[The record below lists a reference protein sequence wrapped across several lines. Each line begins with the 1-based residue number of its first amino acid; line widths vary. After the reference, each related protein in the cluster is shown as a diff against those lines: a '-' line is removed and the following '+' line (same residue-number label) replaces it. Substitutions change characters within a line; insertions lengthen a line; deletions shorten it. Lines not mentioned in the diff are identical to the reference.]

1 MVKQEITIK
10 LFCIFLKYSKYLQKF
25 TQTIKFSIFT
35 LYMFVE
41 FKKLSFCNIMSYG
54 ASGAEID
61 FQTGLNTIKAV
72 NGSGKSSILDAL
84 TFVLFGKP
92 YRDIRLSELVNTT
105 NGKGLE
111 VTCEFKIGTDLY
123 MIRRGLKP
131 AIFEIYKNGKEM
143 DMLSTKKLNQ
153 DEIDKLLGINL
164 RLFKNIVAVAVTN
177 NKPFL
182 SLSIGDKRA
191 LIENIFNI
199 DVLGLMCKDVKKRKT
214 ISNTELD
221 LKTTELR
228 GVTNSIEDNESYIEN
243 MKKYIASFNEVKD
256 TNIKTIQENID
267 KYQKEIDKRTS
278 NVLLAESKIKELT
291 EEIGSIPDRTIGES
305 LNMEIGKVQSIIDT
319 INNTLSKLKK
329 SRLCPVCNS
338 PLDEGHARKHIEEMI
353 AEKKDMEKVQLPS
366 LMEKYNAY
374 NSEVKAYQ
382 DKQSFIQTIRDKA
395 RTEEITRSTLET
407 ELNRAKQNLEKESTK
422 VCPASVDVYVD
433 KLNKLRSQ
441 CEVLNKDIEFLTEK
455 ILIDTQLIKLLGDD
469 GIKTYF
475 FKKLV
480 KVLNK
485 SVNEY
490 LKKFELKNTII
501 EFDETMTETMT
512 TNMVPRTYSSYSS
525 GERTRID
532 MSILLA
538 FFDISRQISNWS
550 CNILFIDE
558 LLDQNIDQSGI
569 EQFVATLHNLIQL
582 NKKKLGIY
590 IISHKLNELKI
601 QMTSTIEIKKVH
613 DYSILEVK
621 YG

>member
-1 MVKQEITIK
+1 
-10 LFCIFLKYSKYLQKF
+10 
-25 TQTIKFSIFT
+25 
-35 LYMFVE
+35 MFVE

-61 FQTGLNTIKAV
+61 FQAGLNTIKAA

-92 YRDIRLSELVNTT
+92 YRDIKLSELVNTS

-111 VTCEFKIGTDLY
+111 VTCEFKIGMDTY

-131 AIFEIYKNGKEM
+131 AVFEIYKNGKEM

-182 SLSIGDKRA
+182 SLPIGDKRA

-199 DVLGLMCKDVKKRKT
+199 DVLGSMCKDVKKRKT
-214 ISNTELD
+214 VNNTELD
-221 LKTTELR
+221 LKTTERR
-228 GVTNSIEDNESYIEN
+228 GVVNSIEDNESYIEN
-243 MKKYIASFNEVKD
+243 MRRYIASFNEVKD
-256 TNIKTIQENID
+256 ANLKTIRENID
-267 KYQKEIDKRTS
+267 KYRKEIDRRAK
-278 NVLLAESKIKELT
+278 NLAIAESKIKELT
-291 EEIGSIPDRTIGES
+291 EEMGAVPDRSVGES
-305 LNMEIGKVQSIIDT
+305 LNLEIGKAQSVIDN
-319 INNTLSKLKK
+319 INNTLSRLKK

-338 PLDEGHARKHIEEMI
+338 PLDEGHARKHIEGML
-353 AEKKDMEKVQLPS
+353 AEKKAMEKETLPG
-366 LMEKYNAY
+366 LMERYRAY
-374 NSEVKAYQ
+374 SDTVKTYQ
-382 DKQSFIQTIRDKA
+382 EKQSFIQTIRDKA
-395 RTEEITRSTLET
+395 RTEEITKATLET
-407 ELNRAKQNLEKESTK
+407 ELDKARRNLEKESGK
-422 VCPASVDVYVD
+422 ACPASVDSYVE
-433 KLNKLRSQ
+433 KLNALRAQS
-441 CEVLNKDIEFLTEK
+441 EELSKDIDALMEK
-455 ILIDTQLIKLLGDD
+455 ILIDTQLIKILGDD
-469 GIKTYF
+469 GIKSYF
-475 FKKLV
+475 FKKLI

-490 LKKFELKNTII
+490 LSKFELKNTTI
-501 EFDETMTETMT
+501 EFDETMAETMT
-512 TNMVPRTYSSYSS
+512 TNLVPRTYSSYSS

-550 CNILFIDE
+550 CNLLFIDE

-569 EQFVATLHNLIQL
+569 EQFVSTLYNLIQL

-601 QMTSTIEIKKVH
+601 QISSTIEIKKVH

>member
-1 MVKQEITIK
+1 
-10 LFCIFLKYSKYLQKF
+10 
-25 TQTIKFSIFT
+25 
-35 LYMFVE
+35 MFVE

-61 FQTGLNTIKAV
+61 FQAGLNTIKAA

-92 YRDIRLSELVNTT
+92 YRDIKLSELVNTA

-111 VTCEFKIGTDLY
+111 VTCEFKIGTDTY
-123 MIRRGLKP
+123 VIRRGLKP
-131 AIFEIYKNGKEM
+131 AVFEIYKNGKEM

-177 NKPFL
+177 NRPFL
-182 SLSIGDKRA
+182 SLPIGDKRA

-199 DVLGLMCKDVKKRKT
+199 DVLGSMCKDVKKRKT
-214 ISNTELD
+214 VNNTELD
-221 LKTTELR
+221 LKTTERR
-228 GVTNSIEDNESYIEN
+228 GVVNSIEDNESYIEN
-243 MKKYIASFNEVKD
+243 MRRYIASFNEVKD
-256 TNIKTIQENID
+256 ANLKTIRENID
-267 KYQKEIDKRTS
+267 KYRKEIDRRTK
-278 NVLLAESKIKELT
+278 NLAIAESKIKELT
-291 EEIGSIPDRTIGES
+291 EEMGAVPDRSVGES
-305 LNMEIGKVQSIIDT
+305 LNLEIGKAQSVIDN
-319 INNTLSKLKK
+319 INNTLSRLKK

-338 PLDEGHARKHIEEMI
+338 PLDEGHARKHIEGML
-353 AEKKDMEKVQLPS
+353 AEKKAMEKETLPG
-366 LMEKYNAY
+366 LMERYRAY
-374 NSEVKAYQ
+374 SDTVKTYQ
-382 DKQSFIQTIRDKA
+382 EKQSFIQTIRDKA

-407 ELNRAKQNLEKESTK
+407 ELNKAKQNLEKESGKT
-422 VCPASVDVYVD
+422 CPASVDSYVE
-433 KLNKLRSQ
+433 KLNALRAQS
-441 CEVLNKDIEFLTEK
+441 EELNKDIDVLTEK
-455 ILIDTQLIKLLGDD
+455 ILIDTQLIKILGDD
-469 GIKTYF
+469 GIKSYF
-475 FKKLV
+475 FKKLI

-490 LKKFELKNTII
+490 LNKFELKNTTI
-501 EFDETMTETMT
+501 EFDETMAETMT
-512 TNMVPRTYSSYSS
+512 TNLVPRTYSSYSS

-550 CNILFIDE
+550 CNLLFIDE

-569 EQFVATLHNLIQL
+569 EQFVSTLYNLIQL

-601 QMTSTIEIKKVH
+601 QISSTIEIKKVH

>member
-1 MVKQEITIK
+1 
-10 LFCIFLKYSKYLQKF
+10 
-25 TQTIKFSIFT
+25 
-35 LYMFVE
+35 MFVE

-92 YRDIRLSELVNTT
+92 YRDIKLSELVNTT

-111 VTCEFKIGTDLY
+111 VTVEFKIGTDMY

-182 SLSIGDKRA
+182 SMSIGDKRS

-199 DVLGLMCKDVKKRKT
+199 DVLGMMCKDVKKRKT
-214 ISNTELD
+214 VNSTEMD
-221 LKTTELR
+221 LKTTERR

-243 MKKYIASFNEVKD
+243 MRQYIASFNQVKD
-256 TNIKTIQENID
+256 TNIKTIQENIQ
-267 KYQKEIDKRTS
+267 KYQKEIDKHTKNLS
-278 NVLLAESKIKELT
+278 IAEAKIQELT
-291 EEIGSIPDRTIGES
+291 AEIGDIPDRKVGETLTLEMGKIRSTID
-305 LNMEIGKVQSIIDT
+305 SIDK
-319 INNTLSKLKK
+319 TLSKLKQSK
-329 SRLCPVCNS
+329 ICPVCS
-338 PLDEGHARKHIEEMI
+338 FPLDEGHARKHILGMLD
-353 AEKKDMEKVQLPS
+353 EKKELERDKLPQLQEEYKVFNNSFMEYQ
-366 LMEKYNAY
+366 EKRT
-374 NSEVKAYQ
+374 
-382 DKQSFIQTIRDKA
+382 FIQTIRDMA
-395 RTEEITRSTLET
+395 RTEEATRSTLET
-407 ELNRAKQNLEKESTK
+407 ELKRAQTNLEKEEAKT
-422 VCPASVDVYVD
+422 CPASLDTYIEKVNTL
-433 KLNKLRSQ
+433 KEQ
-441 CEVLNKDIEFLTEK
+441 CEMLDKEIDVLTEK
-455 ILIDTQLIKLLGDD
+455 IMLDNHLIKILGDD

-490 LKKFELKNTII
+490 LMKFELKNTTI
-501 EFDETMTETMT
+501 EFDETMTETMV

-569 EQFVATLHNLIQL
+569 EQFVSTLYNLIQV

-601 QMTSTIEIKKVH
+601 QISSTIEIRKVH

>member
-1 MVKQEITIK
+1 
-10 LFCIFLKYSKYLQKF
+10 
-25 TQTIKFSIFT
+25 
-35 LYMFVE
+35 MFVE

-61 FQTGLNTIKAV
+61 FQAGLNTIKAA

-92 YRDIRLSELVNTT
+92 YRDIKLSELVNTS

-111 VTCEFKIGTDLY
+111 VTCEFKIGTDTY

-131 AIFEIYKNGKEM
+131 AVFEIYKNGKEM

-182 SLSIGDKRA
+182 SLPIGDKRA

-199 DVLGLMCKDVKKRKT
+199 DVLGSMCKDVKKRKT
-214 ISNTELD
+214 VNNTELD
-221 LKTTELR
+221 LKTTERR
-228 GVTNSIEDNESYIEN
+228 GVVNSIEDNESYIEN
-243 MKKYIASFNEVKD
+243 MRRYIASFNEVKD
-256 TNIKTIQENID
+256 ANLKTIRENID
-267 KYQKEIDKRTS
+267 KYQKEIDKRTK
-278 NVLLAESKIKELT
+278 NLVIAESKIKELT
-291 EEIGSIPDRTIGES
+291 EEIGTVPDRSVGES
-305 LNMEIGKVQSIIDT
+305 LNLEIGKAQSVIDN

-338 PLDEGHARKHIEEMI
+338 PLDEGHARKHIEGML
-353 AEKKDMEKVQLPS
+353 AEKKAMEKETLPG
-366 LMEKYNAY
+366 LMERYRAY
-374 NSEVKAYQ
+374 SDTVKTYQ
-382 DKQSFIQTIRDKA
+382 EKQSFIQTIRDKA

-407 ELNRAKQNLEKESTK
+407 ELNKAKQNLEKESGKT
-422 VCPASVDVYVD
+422 CPASVDSYVE
-433 KLNKLRSQ
+433 KLNALRTQS
-441 CEVLNKDIEFLTEK
+441 EELNKDIDVLTEK
-455 ILIDTQLIKLLGDD
+455 ILIDTQLIKILGDD
-469 GIKTYF
+469 GIKSYF
-475 FKKLV
+475 FKKLI

-490 LKKFELKNTII
+490 LNKFELKNTTI
-501 EFDETMTETMT
+501 EFDETMAETMT
-512 TNMVPRTYSSYSS
+512 TNLVPRTYSSYSS

-550 CNILFIDE
+550 CNLLFIDE
-558 LLDQNIDQSGI
+558 LFDSGVDATGI
-569 EQFVATLHNLIQL
+569 ACFVNTLKEMAKDKGH
-582 NKKKLGIY
+582 KLCIY
-590 IISHKLNELKI
+590 IISHKIGDLYIELSSSI
-601 QMTSTIEIKKVH
+601 NIKKEH
-613 DYSILEVK
+613 DYSILTVTEYK
-621 YG
+621 

>member
-1 MVKQEITIK
+1 
-10 LFCIFLKYSKYLQKF
+10 
-25 TQTIKFSIFT
+25 
-35 LYMFVE
+35 
-41 FKKLSFCNIMSYG
+41 MSYG

-61 FQTGLNTIKAV
+61 FQAGLNTIKAA

-92 YRDIRLSELVNTT
+92 YRDIKLSELVNTS

-111 VTCEFKIGTDLY
+111 VTCEFKIGTDTY

-131 AIFEIYKNGKEM
+131 AVFEIYKNGKEM

-177 NKPFL
+177 NRPFL
-182 SLSIGDKRA
+182 SLPIGDKRA

-199 DVLGLMCKDVKKRKT
+199 DVLGSMCKDVKKRKT
-214 ISNTELD
+214 VNNTELD
-221 LKTTELR
+221 LKTTERR
-228 GVTNSIEDNESYIEN
+228 GVVNSIEDNESYIEN
-243 MKKYIASFNEVKD
+243 MRRYIASFNEVKD
-256 TNIKTIQENID
+256 ANLKTIRENID
-267 KYQKEIDKRTS
+267 KYQKEIDRRTK
-278 NVLLAESKIKELT
+278 NLAIAESKIKELT
-291 EEIGSIPDRTIGES
+291 EEIGAVPDRSVGES
-305 LNMEIGKVQSIIDT
+305 LNMEIGKVQSIIDN
-319 INNTLSKLKK
+319 INSTLSKLKK

-338 PLDEGHARKHIEEMI
+338 PLDEGHARKHIEGML
-353 AEKKDMEKVQLPS
+353 AEKKAMEKETLPG
-366 LMEKYNAY
+366 LMERYRAY
-374 NSEVKAYQ
+374 SDTVKTYQ
-382 DKQSFIQTIRDKA
+382 EKQSFIQTIRDKA

-407 ELNRAKQNLEKESTK
+407 ELNKAKQNLEKESGK
-422 VCPASVDVYVD
+422 ACPASVDSYVE
-433 KLNKLRSQ
+433 KLNALRAQS
-441 CEVLNKDIEFLTEK
+441 EELNKDIGVLTEK
-455 ILIDTQLIKLLGDD
+455 ILIDTQLIKILGDD
-469 GIKTYF
+469 GIKSYF
-475 FKKLV
+475 FKKLI

-490 LKKFELKNTII
+490 LVKFELKNTTI
-501 EFDETMTETMT
+501 EFDETMAETMT
-512 TNMVPRTYSSYSS
+512 TNLVPRTYSSYSS

-550 CNILFIDE
+550 CNLLFIDE

-569 EQFVATLHNLIQL
+569 EQFVSTLYNLIQL

-590 IISHKLNELKI
+590 IISHKLSELKI
-601 QMTSTIEIKKVH
+601 QITSTIDIKKVH

>member
-1 MVKQEITIK
+1 
-10 LFCIFLKYSKYLQKF
+10 
-25 TQTIKFSIFT
+25 
-35 LYMFVE
+35 MFVE

-61 FQTGLNTIKAV
+61 FQAGLNTIKAA

-92 YRDIRLSELVNTT
+92 YRDIKLSELVNTS

-111 VTCEFKIGTDLY
+111 VTCEFKIGTDTY

-131 AIFEIYKNGKEM
+131 AVFEIYKNGKEM

-182 SLSIGDKRA
+182 SLPIGDKRA

-199 DVLGLMCKDVKKRKT
+199 DVLGSMCKDVKKRKT
-214 ISNTELD
+214 VNNTELD
-221 LKTTELR
+221 LKTTERR
-228 GVTNSIEDNESYIEN
+228 GVVNSIEDNESYIEN
-243 MKKYIASFNEVKD
+243 MRRYIASFNEVKD
-256 TNIKTIQENID
+256 ANLKTIRENID
-267 KYQKEIDKRTS
+267 KYRKEIDRRTK
-278 NVLLAESKIKELT
+278 NLAIAESKIKELT
-291 EEIGSIPDRTIGES
+291 EEMGAVPDRSVGES
-305 LNMEIGKVQSIIDT
+305 LNLEIGKAQSVIDN
-319 INNTLSKLKK
+319 INNTLSRLKK

-338 PLDEGHARKHIEEMI
+338 PLDEGHARKHIEGML
-353 AEKKDMEKVQLPS
+353 AEKKAMEKETLPG
-366 LMEKYNAY
+366 LMERYRAY
-374 NSEVKAYQ
+374 SDTVKTYQ
-382 DKQSFIQTIRDKA
+382 EKQSFIQTIRDKA
-395 RTEEITRSTLET
+395 RTEEITRATLET
-407 ELNRAKQNLEKESTK
+407 ELDKARRNLEKESGK
-422 VCPASVDVYVD
+422 ACPASVDSYVE
-433 KLNKLRSQ
+433 KLNALRAQS
-441 CEVLNKDIEFLTEK
+441 EELSKDIDALTEK
-455 ILIDTQLIKLLGDD
+455 ILIDTQLIKILGDD
-469 GIKTYF
+469 GIKSYF
-475 FKKLV
+475 FKKLI

-490 LKKFELKNTII
+490 LAKFELKNTTI
-501 EFDETMTETMT
+501 EFDETMAETMT
-512 TNMVPRTYSSYSS
+512 TNLVPRTYSSYSS

-550 CNILFIDE
+550 CNLLFIDE

-569 EQFVATLHNLIQL
+569 EQFVSTLYNLIQL

-601 QMTSTIEIKKVH
+601 QISSTIEIKKVH

>member
-1 MVKQEITIK
+1 
-10 LFCIFLKYSKYLQKF
+10 
-25 TQTIKFSIFT
+25 
-35 LYMFVE
+35 MFVE

-92 YRDIRLSELVNTT
+92 YRDIKLSELVNTT

-111 VTCEFKIGTDLY
+111 VTVEFKIGTDMY

-131 AIFEIYKNGKEM
+131 AIFEIYKNGQEM

-182 SLSIGDKRA
+182 SLPIGDKRA

-214 ISNTELD
+214 VNSTEMDLKMTELH
-221 LKTTELR
+221 
-228 GVTNSIEDNESYIEN
+228 GINNSIEDNESYIEN

-256 TNIKTIQENID
+256 SNVKGIQENIE
-267 KYQKEIDKRTS
+267 KYSREIEKREKNLEIART
-278 NVLLAESKIKELT
+278 KIAELT
-291 EEIGSIPDRTIGES
+291 EELGDMPDRSVGDS
-305 LNMEIGKVQSIIDT
+305 LNQEIGKVRSVIDSISS
-319 INNTLSKLKK
+319 TLSKLKQ

-353 AEKKDMEKVQLPS
+353 AQKKEMEKEKLPS
-366 LMEKYNAY
+366 LMDQYKEYGEKLKTFQ
-374 NSEVKAYQ
+374 E
-382 DKQSFIQTIRDKA
+382 KQSFIQTIRDKA
-395 RTEEITRSTLET
+395 RTEEITKGTLET
-407 ELNRAKQNLEKESTK
+407 ERTKAEQLLEKETLK
-422 VCPASVDVYVD
+422 TCPASVDAYVE
-433 KLNKLRSQ
+433 KLNALREQ
-441 CEVLNKDIEFLTEK
+441 CTELNKDVEVLSEK
-455 ILIDTQLIKLLGDD
+455 ILIDTQLVKILGDD
-469 GIKTYF
+469 GIKSYF

-490 LKKFELKNTII
+490 LTKFELKNTTI
-501 EFDETMTETMT
+501 EFDETMTESMM
-512 TNMVPRTYSSYSS
+512 TNMVSRTYSSYSS

-550 CNILFIDE
+550 CNLLFIDE
-558 LLDQNIDQSGI
+558 LLDQNIDVSGI
-569 EQFVATLHNLIQL
+569 EQFVSTLYNLIQV

-601 QMTSTIEIKKVH
+601 QISSTIEIKKVH

>member
-1 MVKQEITIK
+1 
-10 LFCIFLKYSKYLQKF
+10 
-25 TQTIKFSIFT
+25 
-35 LYMFVE
+35 MFVE

-92 YRDIRLSELVNTT
+92 YRDIKLSELVNTT

-182 SLSIGDKRA
+182 SLPIGDKRA

-214 ISNTELD
+214 VNNTELD
-221 LKTTELR
+221 LKTTERR
-228 GVTNSIEDNESYIEN
+228 GIINSIEDNESYIEN
-243 MKKYIASFNEVKD
+243 MRQYIASFNEVKD
-256 TNIKTIQENID
+256 TNLKTIQDNID
-267 KYQKEIDKRTS
+267 KYQKEIDKRS
-278 NVLLAESKIKELT
+278 KNLVIAESKIKELT
-291 EEIGSIPDRTIGES
+291 EEIGTIPDRSVGES
-305 LNMEIGKVQSIIDT
+305 LNLEIGKVQSIIDN
-319 INNTLSKLKK
+319 INSTLSKLKK

-338 PLDEGHARKHIEEMI
+338 PLDEGHARKHIEGML
-353 AEKKDMEKVQLPS
+353 AEKKTMEKETLPG
-366 LMEKYNAY
+366 LMEQYHAY
-374 NSEVKAYQ
+374 SDTVK
-382 DKQSFIQTIRDKA
+382 
-395 RTEEITRSTLET
+395 T
-407 ELNRAKQNLEKESTK
+407 ELNKAKQNLEKESSK
-422 VCPASVDVYVD
+422 VCPASVDSYVE
-433 KLNKLRSQ
+433 KLNTLRTQ
-441 CEVLNKDIEFLTEK
+441 CEELNKDIDTLTEK
-455 ILIDTQLIKLLGDD
+455 ILIDTQLIKILGDD
-469 GIKTYF
+469 GIKSYF

-490 LKKFELKNTII
+490 LNKFELKNTTI
-501 EFDETMTETMT
+501 EFDENMTETMM
-512 TNMVPRTYSSYSS
+512 TNLVPRTYSSYSS

-569 EQFVATLHNLIQL
+569 EQFVSTLYNLIQL

-601 QMTSTIEIKKVH
+601 QISSTIEIRKVH

>member
-1 MVKQEITIK
+1 
-10 LFCIFLKYSKYLQKF
+10 
-25 TQTIKFSIFT
+25 
-35 LYMFVE
+35 MFVE

-92 YRDIRLSELVNTT
+92 YRDIKLSELVNTT

-111 VTCEFKIGTDLY
+111 VTVEFKIGTDMY

-182 SLSIGDKRA
+182 SMSIGDKRS

-199 DVLGLMCKDVKKRKT
+199 DVLGMMCKDVKKRKT
-214 ISNTELD
+214 VNSTEMD
-221 LKTTELR
+221 LKTTERR

-243 MKKYIASFNEVKD
+243 MRQYIASFNQVKD
-256 TNIKTIQENID
+256 TNIKTIQENIQ
-267 KYQKEIDKRTS
+267 KYQKEIDKHTKNLS
-278 NVLLAESKIKELT
+278 IAEAKIQELT
-291 EEIGSIPDRTIGES
+291 AEIGDIPDRKVGETLTLEMGKIRSTID
-305 LNMEIGKVQSIIDT
+305 SIDK
-319 INNTLSKLKK
+319 TLSKLKQSK
-329 SRLCPVCNS
+329 ICPVCSS
-338 PLDEGHARKHIEEMI
+338 PLDEGHARKHILGMLD
-353 AEKKDMEKVQLPS
+353 EKKELERDKLPQLQEEYKVFNNSFMEYQ
-366 LMEKYNAY
+366 EKRT
-374 NSEVKAYQ
+374 
-382 DKQSFIQTIRDKA
+382 FIQTIRDKA
-395 RTEEITRSTLET
+395 RTEEATRSTLES
-407 ELNRAKQNLEKESTK
+407 ELKRAQTNLEKEEAKT
-422 VCPASVDVYVD
+422 CPASLDTYIEKVNTL
-433 KLNKLRSQ
+433 KEQ
-441 CEVLNKDIEFLTEK
+441 CEMLDKEIDVLTEK
-455 ILIDTQLIKLLGDD
+455 IMLDTHLIKILGDD

-490 LKKFELKNTII
+490 LMKFELKNTTI
-501 EFDETMTETMT
+501 EFDETMTETMV

-569 EQFVATLHNLIQL
+569 EQFVSTLYNLIQV

-601 QMTSTIEIKKVH
+601 QISSTIEIRKVH

>member
-1 MVKQEITIK
+1 
-10 LFCIFLKYSKYLQKF
+10 
-25 TQTIKFSIFT
+25 
-35 LYMFVE
+35 MFVE

-61 FQTGLNTIKAV
+61 FQAGLNTIKAA

-92 YRDIRLSELVNTT
+92 YRDIKLSELVNTS

-111 VTCEFKIGTDLY
+111 VTCEFKIGTDTY

-131 AIFEIYKNGKEM
+131 AVFEIYKNGKEM

-177 NKPFL
+177 NRPFL
-182 SLSIGDKRA
+182 SLPIGDKRA

-199 DVLGLMCKDVKKRKT
+199 DVLGSMCKDVKKRKT
-214 ISNTELD
+214 VNNTELD
-221 LKTTELR
+221 LKTTERR
-228 GVTNSIEDNESYIEN
+228 GVVNSIEDNESYIEN
-243 MKKYIASFNEVKD
+243 MRRYIASFNEVKD
-256 TNIKTIQENID
+256 ANLKTIRENID
-267 KYQKEIDKRTS
+267 KYQKEIDKRTK
-278 NVLLAESKIKELT
+278 NLVIAESKIKELT
-291 EEIGSIPDRTIGES
+291 EEMGAVPDRSVGES
-305 LNMEIGKVQSIIDT
+305 LNLEIGKAQSVIDN
-319 INNTLSKLKK
+319 INNTLSRLKK

-338 PLDEGHARKHIEEMI
+338 PLDEGHARKHIEGML
-353 AEKKDMEKVQLPS
+353 AEKKAMEKETLPG
-366 LMEKYNAY
+366 LMERYRAY
-374 NSEVKAYQ
+374 SDTVKTYQ
-382 DKQSFIQTIRDKA
+382 EKQSFIQTIRDKA
-395 RTEEITRSTLET
+395 RTEEITRATLET
-407 ELNRAKQNLEKESTK
+407 ELNKAKQNLEKESGK
-422 VCPASVDVYVD
+422 VCPASVDSYVE
-433 KLNKLRSQ
+433 KLNALRAQS
-441 CEVLNKDIEFLTEK
+441 EELNKDIDVLTEK
-455 ILIDTQLIKLLGDD
+455 ILIDTQLIKILGDD
-469 GIKTYF
+469 GIKSYF
-475 FKKLV
+475 FKKLI

-490 LKKFELKNTII
+490 LAKFELKNTTI
-501 EFDETMTETMT
+501 EFDETMAETMT
-512 TNMVPRTYSSYSS
+512 TNLVPRTYSSYSS

-550 CNILFIDE
+550 CNLLFIDE

-569 EQFVATLHNLIQL
+569 EQFVSTLYNLIQL

-601 QMTSTIEIKKVH
+601 QISSTIEIKKVH

>member
-1 MVKQEITIK
+1 
-10 LFCIFLKYSKYLQKF
+10 
-25 TQTIKFSIFT
+25 
-35 LYMFVE
+35 MFVE

-61 FQTGLNTIKAV
+61 FQAGLNTIKAA

-92 YRDIRLSELVNTT
+92 YRDIKLSELVNTT

-111 VTCEFKIGTDLY
+111 VTCEFRIGTDTY

-182 SLSIGDKRA
+182 SLPIGDKRA

-199 DVLGLMCKDVKKRKT
+199 DVLGSMCRDVKKRKT
-214 ISNTELD
+214 VNNTELD
-221 LKTTELR
+221 LKTTERR
-228 GVTNSIEDNESYIEN
+228 GVVNSIEDNESYIEN
-243 MKKYIASFNEVKD
+243 MRRYIASFNEVKD
-256 TNIKTIQENID
+256 ANLKTIRENID
-267 KYQKEIDKRTS
+267 KYQKEIDKRTK
-278 NVLLAESKIKELT
+278 NLVIAETKIKELT
-291 EEIGSIPDRTIGES
+291 EEIGTIPDRSVGES
-305 LNMEIGKVQSIIDT
+305 LNMEIGKVQSIIDN
-319 INNTLSKLKK
+319 INSTLSKLKK

-338 PLDEGHARKHIEEMI
+338 PLDEGHARKHIEGML
-353 AEKKDMEKVQLPS
+353 AEKKSMEKETLPG
-366 LMEKYNAY
+366 LMERYRAY
-374 NSEVKAYQ
+374 SDTVKTYQ
-382 DKQSFIQTIRDKA
+382 EKQSFIQTIRDKA

-407 ELNRAKQNLEKESTK
+407 ELNKAKQNLEKESGK
-422 VCPASVDVYVD
+422 ACPASVDSYVE
-433 KLNKLRSQ
+433 KLNALRAQS
-441 CEVLNKDIEFLTEK
+441 EELNKDIDVLTEK
-455 ILIDTQLIKLLGDD
+455 ILIDTQLIKILGDD
-469 GIKTYF
+469 GIKSYF
-475 FKKLV
+475 FKKLI

-490 LKKFELKNTII
+490 LNKFELKNTTI
-501 EFDETMTETMT
+501 EFDETMAETMT
-512 TNMVPRTYSSYSS
+512 TNLVPRTYSSYSS

-550 CNILFIDE
+550 CNLLFIDE

-569 EQFVATLHNLIQL
+569 EQFVSTLYNLIQL

-590 IISHKLNELKI
+590 IISHKLSELKI
-601 QMTSTIEIKKVH
+601 QITSTIEIKKIH

>member
-1 MVKQEITIK
+1 
-10 LFCIFLKYSKYLQKF
+10 
-25 TQTIKFSIFT
+25 
-35 LYMFVE
+35 MFVE

-61 FQTGLNTIKAV
+61 FQAGLNTIKAA

-92 YRDIRLSELVNTT
+92 YRDIKLSELVNTA

-111 VTCEFKIGTDLY
+111 VTCEFKIGTDTY

-182 SLSIGDKRA
+182 SLPIGDKRA

-199 DVLGLMCKDVKKRKT
+199 DVLGTMCKDVKKRKT
-214 ISNTELD
+214 VNNTELD
-221 LKTTELR
+221 LKTTERR
-228 GVTNSIEDNESYIEN
+228 GVVNSIEDNESYIEN
-243 MKKYIASFNEVKD
+243 MRRYIASFNEVKD
-256 TNIKTIQENID
+256 ANIKTIRENID
-267 KYQKEIDKRTS
+267 KYQKEIDKRTK
-278 NVLLAESKIKELT
+278 NLAIAESKIKELT
-291 EEIGSIPDRTIGES
+291 EEIGAVPDRSVGES
-305 LNMEIGKVQSIIDT
+305 LNMEIGKVQSIIDN
-319 INNTLSKLKK
+319 INSTLSKLKK

-338 PLDEGHARKHIEEMI
+338 PLDEGHARKHIEGML
-353 AEKKDMEKVQLPS
+353 AEKKAMEKETLPG
-366 LMEKYNAY
+366 LMERYRAY
-374 NSEVKAYQ
+374 SDDVKMYQ
-382 DKQSFIQTIRDKA
+382 EKQSFIQTIRDKA

-407 ELNRAKQNLEKESTK
+407 ELNKAKQNLERESGK
-422 VCPASVDVYVD
+422 ACPASVDSYVE
-433 KLNKLRSQ
+433 KLNALRAQS
-441 CEVLNKDIEFLTEK
+441 EELSKDIDALTEK
-455 ILIDTQLIKLLGDD
+455 ILIDTQLIKILGDD
-469 GIKTYF
+469 GIKSYF
-475 FKKLV
+475 FKKLI
-480 KVLNK
+480 KILNK

-490 LKKFELKNTII
+490 LNKFELKNTTI
-501 EFDETMTETMT
+501 EFDETMAETMT
-512 TNMVPRTYSSYSS
+512 TNLVPRTYSSYSS

-550 CNILFIDE
+550 CNLLFIDE

-569 EQFVATLHNLIQL
+569 EQFVSTLYNLIQL

-601 QMTSTIEIKKVH
+601 QISSTIEIKKVH

-621 YG
+621 YGQ

>member
-1 MVKQEITIK
+1 
-10 LFCIFLKYSKYLQKF
+10 
-25 TQTIKFSIFT
+25 
-35 LYMFVE
+35 MFVE

-61 FQTGLNTIKAV
+61 FQSGLNTIKAA

-92 YRDIRLSELVNTT
+92 YRDIKLSELVNTS

-111 VTCEFKIGTDLY
+111 VTCEFRIGTDTY

-177 NKPFL
+177 NRPFL
-182 SLSIGDKRA
+182 SLPIGDKRA

-199 DVLGLMCKDVKKRKT
+199 DVLGSMCKDVKKRKT
-214 ISNTELD
+214 VNNTELD
-221 LKTTELR
+221 LKTTERR
-228 GVTNSIEDNESYIEN
+228 GVVNSIEDNESYIEN
-243 MKKYIASFNEVKD
+243 MRRYIASFNEVKD
-256 TNIKTIQENID
+256 SNLKTIRENID
-267 KYQKEIDKRTS
+267 KYQKEIDKRTK
-278 NVLLAESKIKELT
+278 NLAIAESKIKELT
-291 EEIGSIPDRTIGES
+291 EEIGTVPDRSVGES
-305 LNMEIGKVQSIIDT
+305 LNMEIGKVQSVIDN
-319 INNTLSKLKK
+319 INSTLSKLKK

-338 PLDEGHARKHIEEMI
+338 PLDEGHARKHIEGML
-353 AEKKDMEKVQLPS
+353 AEKKTMEKETLPG
-366 LMEKYNAY
+366 LMERYRAY
-374 NSEVKAYQ
+374 SDTVKAYQ
-382 DKQSFIQTIRDKA
+382 EKQSFIQTIRDKA

-407 ELNRAKQNLEKESTK
+407 ELNKAKQNLEKESGK
-422 VCPASVDVYVD
+422 ACPASVDSYVE
-433 KLNKLRSQ
+433 KLNALRAQS
-441 CEVLNKDIEFLTEK
+441 EELNKDIDVLTEK
-455 ILIDTQLIKLLGDD
+455 ILIDTQLIKILGDD
-469 GIKTYF
+469 GIKSYF
-475 FKKLV
+475 FKKLI

-490 LKKFELKNTII
+490 LNKFELKNTTI
-501 EFDETMTETMT
+501 EFDETMAETMT
-512 TNMVPRTYSSYSS
+512 TNLVPRTYSSYSS

-550 CNILFIDE
+550 CNLLFIDE

-569 EQFVATLHNLIQL
+569 EQFVSTLYNLIQL

-601 QMTSTIEIKKVH
+601 QISSTIEIKKVH

>member
-1 MVKQEITIK
+1 
-10 LFCIFLKYSKYLQKF
+10 
-25 TQTIKFSIFT
+25 
-35 LYMFVE
+35 MFVE

-61 FQTGLNTIKAV
+61 FQAGLNTIKAA

-92 YRDIRLSELVNTT
+92 YRDIKLSELVNTS

-111 VTCEFKIGTDLY
+111 VTCEFKIGTDTY
-123 MIRRGLKP
+123 IIRRGLKP
-131 AIFEIYKNGKEM
+131 AVFEIYKNGKEM

-177 NKPFL
+177 NRPFL
-182 SLSIGDKRA
+182 SLPIGDKRA

-199 DVLGLMCKDVKKRKT
+199 DVLGSMCKDVKKRKT
-214 ISNTELD
+214 VNNTELD
-221 LKTTELR
+221 LKTTERR
-228 GVTNSIEDNESYIEN
+228 GVVNSIEDNESYIEN
-243 MKKYIASFNEVKD
+243 MRRYIASFNEVKD
-256 TNIKTIQENID
+256 ANLKTIRENID
-267 KYQKEIDKRTS
+267 KYRKEIDRRTK
-278 NVLLAESKIKELT
+278 NLAIAESKIKELT
-291 EEIGSIPDRTIGES
+291 EEMGAIPDRSVGES
-305 LNMEIGKVQSIIDT
+305 LNLEIGKAQSVIDN
-319 INNTLSKLKK
+319 INNTLSRLKK

-338 PLDEGHARKHIEEMI
+338 PLDEGHARKHIEGML
-353 AEKKDMEKVQLPS
+353 AEKKAMEKETLPS
-366 LMEKYNAY
+366 LMERYRAY
-374 NSEVKAYQ
+374 SDTVKTYQ
-382 DKQSFIQTIRDKA
+382 EKQSFIQTIRDKA

-407 ELNRAKQNLEKESTK
+407 ELNKAKQNLEKESGK
-422 VCPASVDVYVD
+422 VCPASVDSYVE
-433 KLNKLRSQ
+433 KLNALRAQS
-441 CEVLNKDIEFLTEK
+441 EELNKDIDVLAEK
-455 ILIDTQLIKLLGDD
+455 ILIDTQLIKILGDD
-469 GIKTYF
+469 GIKSYF
-475 FKKLV
+475 FKKLI

-490 LKKFELKNTII
+490 LNKFELKNTTI
-501 EFDETMTETMT
+501 EFDETMAETMT
-512 TNMVPRTYSSYSS
+512 TNLVPRTYSSYSS

-550 CNILFIDE
+550 CNLLFIDE

-569 EQFVATLHNLIQL
+569 EQFVSTLYNLIQL

-601 QMTSTIEIKKVH
+601 QISSTIEIKKVH

>member
-1 MVKQEITIK
+1 
-10 LFCIFLKYSKYLQKF
+10 
-25 TQTIKFSIFT
+25 
-35 LYMFVE
+35 MFVE

-92 YRDIRLSELVNTT
+92 YRDIKLSELVNTT

-111 VTCEFKIGTDLY
+111 VTVEFKIGTDMY

-177 NKPFL
+177 NRPFL
-182 SLSIGDKRA
+182 SMPIGDKRS

-214 ISNTELD
+214 VNNTELD

-228 GVTNSIEDNESYIEN
+228 GVNNSIEDNETYIEN

-256 TNIKTIQENID
+256 TNIKTIQENIA
-267 KYQKEIDKRTS
+267 KYQTEINKRTK
-278 NVLLAESKIKELT
+278 NLAIAEKKIAELVA
-291 EEIGSIPDRTIGES
+291 EIGDGPDRKTGET
-305 LNMEIGKVQSIIDT
+305 LNIEIGKIQSVIDN
-319 INNTLSKLKK
+319 INKTLSKLKQ

-338 PLDEGHARKHIEEMI
+338 PLDEGHARKHIESMI
-353 AEKKDMEKVQLPS
+353 DEKKELEKEKLPS
-366 LMEKYNAY
+366 LMEQYKQYN
-374 NSEVKAYQ
+374 ETIKTYQ

-395 RTEEITRSTLET
+395 RTEEVTRSTLEN
-407 ELNRAKQNLEKESTK
+407 ELKRAQDSLLKEEAKT
-422 VCPASVDVYVD
+422 CPATIDTYVD
-433 KLNKLRSQ
+433 KLVSLREQ
-441 CEVLNKDIEFLTEK
+441 CELLNKDIEDLTEK
-455 ILIDTQLIKLLGDD
+455 VLLDTQLIKILGDD

-480 KVLNK
+480 RVLNK

-490 LKKFELKNTII
+490 LTKFELKNTTI
-501 EFDETMTETMT
+501 EFDETMTETMM
-512 TNMVPRTYSSYSS
+512 TNMVPRTYTSYSS

-550 CNILFIDE
+550 CNLLFIDE
-558 LLDQNIDQSGI
+558 LFDNGVDASGI
-569 EQFVATLHNLIQL
+569 ACFVNTLKEMTKDKGH
-582 NKKKLGIY
+582 KLCIY
-590 IISHKLNELKI
+590 IISHKIGDLYIELSSSI
-601 QMTSTIEIKKVH
+601 NIKKEH
-613 DYSILEVK
+613 DYSILTVTEYK
-621 YG
+621 

>member
-1 MVKQEITIK
+1 
-10 LFCIFLKYSKYLQKF
+10 
-25 TQTIKFSIFT
+25 
-35 LYMFVE
+35 MFVE

-92 YRDIRLSELVNTT
+92 YRDIKLSELVNTT

-111 VTCEFKIGTDLY
+111 VTVEFKIGTDMY

-182 SLSIGDKRA
+182 SMSIGDKRS

-199 DVLGLMCKDVKKRKT
+199 DVLGMMCKDVKKRKT
-214 ISNTELD
+214 VNSTEMD
-221 LKTTELR
+221 LKTTERR

-243 MKKYIASFNEVKD
+243 MRQYIASFNQVKD
-256 TNIKTIQENID
+256 TNIKTIQENIQ
-267 KYQKEIDKRTS
+267 KYQKEIDKHTKNLS
-278 NVLLAESKIKELT
+278 IAEAKIQELT
-291 EEIGSIPDRTIGES
+291 AEIGDIPDRKVGETLTLEMGKIRSTID
-305 LNMEIGKVQSIIDT
+305 SIDK
-319 INNTLSKLKK
+319 TLSKLKQSK
-329 SRLCPVCNS
+329 ICPVCSS
-338 PLDEGHARKHIEEMI
+338 PLDEGHARKHILGMLD
-353 AEKKDMEKVQLPS
+353 EKKELERDKLPQLQEEYKVFNNSFMEYQ
-366 LMEKYNAY
+366 EKRT
-374 NSEVKAYQ
+374 
-382 DKQSFIQTIRDKA
+382 FIQTIRDKA
-395 RTEEITRSTLET
+395 RTEEATRSTLES
-407 ELNRAKQNLEKESTK
+407 ELKRAQTNLEKEEAKT
-422 VCPASVDVYVD
+422 CPASLDTYIEKVNAL
-433 KLNKLRSQ
+433 KEQ
-441 CEVLNKDIEFLTEK
+441 CEMLDKEIDVLTEK
-455 ILIDTQLIKLLGDD
+455 IMLDNHLIKILGDD

-490 LKKFELKNTII
+490 LMKFELKNTTI
-501 EFDETMTETMT
+501 EFDETMTETMV

-569 EQFVATLHNLIQL
+569 EQFVSTLYNLIQV

-601 QMTSTIEIKKVH
+601 QISSTIEIRKVH

>member
-1 MVKQEITIK
+1 
-10 LFCIFLKYSKYLQKF
+10 
-25 TQTIKFSIFT
+25 
-35 LYMFVE
+35 MFVE

-61 FQTGLNTIKAV
+61 FQAGLNTIKAA

-92 YRDIRLSELVNTT
+92 YRDIKLSELVNTS

-111 VTCEFKIGTDLY
+111 VACEFKIGTDTY

-131 AIFEIYKNGKEM
+131 AVFEIYKNGKEM

-182 SLSIGDKRA
+182 SLPIGDKRA

-199 DVLGLMCKDVKKRKT
+199 DVLGSMCKDVKKRKT
-214 ISNTELD
+214 VNNTELD
-221 LKTTELR
+221 LKTTERR
-228 GVTNSIEDNESYIEN
+228 GVVNSIEDNESYIEN
-243 MKKYIASFNEVKD
+243 MCRYIASFNEVKD
-256 TNIKTIQENID
+256 ANLKTIRENID
-267 KYQKEIDKRTS
+267 KYRKEIDRRTK
-278 NVLLAESKIKELT
+278 NLAIAESKIKELT
-291 EEIGSIPDRTIGES
+291 EEMGAVPDRSVGES
-305 LNMEIGKVQSIIDT
+305 LNLEIGKAQSVIDN
-319 INNTLSKLKK
+319 INNTLSRLKK

-338 PLDEGHARKHIEEMI
+338 PLDEGHARKHIEGML
-353 AEKKDMEKVQLPS
+353 AEKKAMEKETLPD
-366 LMEKYNAY
+366 LMEQYRAY
-374 NSEVKAYQ
+374 SDIVKTYQ
-382 DKQSFIQTIRDKA
+382 EKQSFIQTIRDKA
-395 RTEEITRSTLET
+395 RTEEITRATLET
-407 ELNRAKQNLEKESTK
+407 ELDKARRNLEKESGK
-422 VCPASVDVYVD
+422 ACPASVDSYVE
-433 KLNKLRSQ
+433 KLNALRKQS
-441 CEVLNKDIEFLTEK
+441 EELSKDIDTLTEK
-455 ILIDTQLIKLLGDD
+455 ILIDTQLIKILGDD
-469 GIKTYF
+469 GIKSYF
-475 FKKLV
+475 FKKLI

-490 LKKFELKNTII
+490 LAKFELKNTTI
-501 EFDETMTETMT
+501 EFDETMAETMT
-512 TNMVPRTYSSYSS
+512 TNLVPRTYSSYSS

-550 CNILFIDE
+550 CNLLFIDE

-569 EQFVATLHNLIQL
+569 EQFVSTLYNLIQL

-601 QMTSTIEIKKVH
+601 QISSTIEIKKVH

>member
-1 MVKQEITIK
+1 
-10 LFCIFLKYSKYLQKF
+10 
-25 TQTIKFSIFT
+25 
-35 LYMFVE
+35 MFVE

-61 FQTGLNTIKAV
+61 FQAGLNTIKAA

-92 YRDIRLSELVNTT
+92 YRDIKLSELVNTS

-111 VTCEFKIGTDLY
+111 VTCEFKIGTDTY

-131 AIFEIYKNGKEM
+131 AVFEIYKNGKEM

-182 SLSIGDKRA
+182 SLPIGDKRA

-199 DVLGLMCKDVKKRKT
+199 DVLGSMCKDVKKRKT
-214 ISNTELD
+214 VNNTELD
-221 LKTTELR
+221 LKTTERR
-228 GVTNSIEDNESYIEN
+228 GVVNSIEDNESYIEN
-243 MKKYIASFNEVKD
+243 MRRYIASFNEVKD
-256 TNIKTIQENID
+256 ANLKTIRENID
-267 KYQKEIDKRTS
+267 KYRKEIDRRTK
-278 NVLLAESKIKELT
+278 NLAIAESKIKELM
-291 EEIGSIPDRTIGES
+291 EEIGAVPDRSVGES
-305 LNMEIGKVQSIIDT
+305 LNLEIGKVQSVIDN

-338 PLDEGHARKHIEEMI
+338 PLDEGHARKHIEGML
-353 AEKKDMEKVQLPS
+353 AEKKAMEKETLPG
-366 LMEKYNAY
+366 LMERYRAY
-374 NSEVKAYQ
+374 SDTVKTYQ
-382 DKQSFIQTIRDKA
+382 EKQSFIQTIRDKA

-407 ELNRAKQNLEKESTK
+407 ELNKAKQNLEKESGK
-422 VCPASVDVYVD
+422 ACPASVDSYVE
-433 KLNKLRSQ
+433 KLNALRAQS
-441 CEVLNKDIEFLTEK
+441 EELSKDIDALTEK
-455 ILIDTQLIKLLGDD
+455 ILIDTQLIKILGDD
-469 GIKTYF
+469 GIKSYF
-475 FKKLV
+475 FKKLI
-480 KVLNK
+480 KILNK

-490 LKKFELKNTII
+490 LNKFELKNTTI
-501 EFDETMTETMT
+501 EFDETMAETMT
-512 TNMVPRTYSSYSS
+512 TNLVPRTYSSYSS

-550 CNILFIDE
+550 CNLLFIDE

-569 EQFVATLHNLIQL
+569 EQFVSTLYNLIQL

-601 QMTSTIEIKKVH
+601 QISSTIEIRKVH

>member
-1 MVKQEITIK
+1 M
-10 LFCIFLKYSKYLQKF
+10 
-25 TQTIKFSIFT
+25 
-35 LYMFVE
+35 
-41 FKKLSFCNIMSYG
+41 SFCNIMSYG

-61 FQTGLNTIKAV
+61 FQAGLNTIKAA

-92 YRDIRLSELVNTT
+92 YRDIKLSELVNTS

-111 VTCEFKIGTDLY
+111 VTCEFRIGTDTY

-131 AIFEIYKNGKEM
+131 AVFEIYKNGKEM

-182 SLSIGDKRA
+182 SLPIGDKRA

-199 DVLGLMCKDVKKRKT
+199 DVLGSMCKDVKKRKT
-214 ISNTELD
+214 VNNTELD
-221 LKTTELR
+221 LKTTERR
-228 GVTNSIEDNESYIEN
+228 GVVNSIEDNESYIEN
-243 MKKYIASFNEVKD
+243 MRRYIASFNEVKD
-256 TNIKTIQENID
+256 ANLKTIRENID
-267 KYQKEIDKRTS
+267 KYRKEIDRRTK
-278 NVLLAESKIKELT
+278 NLAIAESKIKELT
-291 EEIGSIPDRTIGES
+291 EEMGAVPDRSVGES
-305 LNMEIGKVQSIIDT
+305 LNLEIGKAQSVIDN

-338 PLDEGHARKHIEEMI
+338 PLDEGHARKHIEGML
-353 AEKKDMEKVQLPS
+353 AEKKAMEKETLPG
-366 LMEKYNAY
+366 LMERYRAY
-374 NSEVKAYQ
+374 SDTVKAYQ
-382 DKQSFIQTIRDKA
+382 EKQSFIQTIRDKA
-395 RTEEITRSTLET
+395 RTEEITRTTLET
-407 ELNRAKQNLEKESTK
+407 ELNKAKQNLEKESGK
-422 VCPASVDVYVD
+422 ACPASVDSYVE
-433 KLNKLRSQ
+433 KLNALRAQS
-441 CEVLNKDIEFLTEK
+441 EELNKDIDVLTEK
-455 ILIDTQLIKLLGDD
+455 ILIDTQLIKILGDD
-469 GIKTYF
+469 GIKSYF
-475 FKKLV
+475 FKKLI
-480 KVLNK
+480 KILNK

-490 LKKFELKNTII
+490 LNKFELKNTTI
-501 EFDETMTETMT
+501 EFDETMAETMT
-512 TNMVPRTYSSYSS
+512 TNLVPRTYSSYSS

-550 CNILFIDE
+550 CNLLFIDE

-569 EQFVATLHNLIQL
+569 EQFVSTLYNLIQL

-601 QMTSTIEIKKVH
+601 QISSTIEIKKVH

>member
-1 MVKQEITIK
+1 M
-10 LFCIFLKYSKYLQKF
+10 
-25 TQTIKFSIFT
+25 
-35 LYMFVE
+35 
-41 FKKLSFCNIMSYG
+41 SFCNIMSYG

-61 FQTGLNTIKAV
+61 FQAGLNTIKAA

-92 YRDIRLSELVNTT
+92 YRDIKLSELVNTS

-111 VTCEFKIGTDLY
+111 VTCEFRIGTDTY

-131 AIFEIYKNGKEM
+131 AVFEIYKNGKEM

-177 NKPFL
+177 NRPFL
-182 SLSIGDKRA
+182 SLPIGDKRA

-199 DVLGLMCKDVKKRKT
+199 DVLGSMCKDVKKRKT
-214 ISNTELD
+214 VNNTELD
-221 LKTTELR
+221 LKTTERR
-228 GVTNSIEDNESYIEN
+228 GVVNSIEDNESYIEN
-243 MKKYIASFNEVKD
+243 MRRYIASFNEVKD
-256 TNIKTIQENID
+256 ANLKTIRENID
-267 KYQKEIDKRTS
+267 KYRKEIDRRTK
-278 NVLLAESKIKELT
+278 NLAIAESKIKELT
-291 EEIGSIPDRTIGES
+291 EEMGAVPDRSVGES
-305 LNMEIGKVQSIIDT
+305 LNLEIGKAQSVIDN

-338 PLDEGHARKHIEEMI
+338 PLDEGHARKHIEGML
-353 AEKKDMEKVQLPS
+353 AEKKAMEKETLPG
-366 LMEKYNAY
+366 LMERYRAY
-374 NSEVKAYQ
+374 SDTVKTYQ
-382 DKQSFIQTIRDKA
+382 EKQSFIQTIRDKA

-407 ELNRAKQNLEKESTK
+407 ELNKAKQNLEKESGK
-422 VCPASVDVYVD
+422 ACPASVDSYVE
-433 KLNKLRSQ
+433 KLNALRAQS
-441 CEVLNKDIEFLTEK
+441 EELNKDIDVLTEK
-455 ILIDTQLIKLLGDD
+455 ILIDTQLIKILGDD
-469 GIKTYF
+469 GIKSYF
-475 FKKLV
+475 FKKLI
-480 KVLNK
+480 KILNK

-490 LKKFELKNTII
+490 LNKFELKNTTI
-501 EFDETMTETMT
+501 EFDETMAETMT
-512 TNMVPRTYSSYSS
+512 TNLVPRTYSSYSS

-550 CNILFIDE
+550 CNLLFIDE

-569 EQFVATLHNLIQL
+569 EQFVSTLYNLIQL

-601 QMTSTIEIKKVH
+601 QISSTIEIKKVH

>member
-1 MVKQEITIK
+1 
-10 LFCIFLKYSKYLQKF
+10 
-25 TQTIKFSIFT
+25 
-35 LYMFVE
+35 MFVE

-54 ASGAEID
+54 ASGAGID
-61 FQTGLNTIKAV
+61 FQAGLNTIKAA

-92 YRDIRLSELVNTT
+92 YRDIKLSELVNTS

-111 VTCEFKIGTDLY
+111 VTCEFRIGTDTY
-123 MIRRGLKP
+123 VIRRGLKP
-131 AIFEIYKNGKEM
+131 AVFEIYKNGKEM

-177 NKPFL
+177 NRPFL
-182 SLSIGDKRA
+182 SLPIGDKRA

-199 DVLGLMCKDVKKRKT
+199 DVLGSMCKDVKKRKT
-214 ISNTELD
+214 VNNTELD
-221 LKTTELR
+221 LKTTERR
-228 GVTNSIEDNESYIEN
+228 GVVNSIEDNESYIEN
-243 MKKYIASFNEVKD
+243 MRRYIASFNEVKD
-256 TNIKTIQENID
+256 ANLKTIRENID
-267 KYQKEIDKRTS
+267 KYRKEIDRRTK
-278 NVLLAESKIKELT
+278 NLAIAESKIKELT
-291 EEIGSIPDRTIGES
+291 EEMGAVPDRSVGES
-305 LNMEIGKVQSIIDT
+305 LNLEIGKAQSVIDN
-319 INNTLSKLKK
+319 INNTLSRLKK

-338 PLDEGHARKHIEEMI
+338 PLDEGHARKHIEGML
-353 AEKKDMEKVQLPS
+353 AEKKAMEKETLPG
-366 LMEKYNAY
+366 LMERYRAY
-374 NSEVKAYQ
+374 SDTVKTYQ
-382 DKQSFIQTIRDKA
+382 EKQSFIQTIRDKA

-407 ELNRAKQNLEKESTK
+407 ELNKAKQNLEKESGKT
-422 VCPASVDVYVD
+422 CPASVDSYVE
-433 KLNKLRSQ
+433 KLNALRAQS
-441 CEVLNKDIEFLTEK
+441 EELNKDIDALTEK
-455 ILIDTQLIKLLGDD
+455 ILIDTQLIKILGDD
-469 GIKTYF
+469 GIKSYF
-475 FKKLV
+475 FKKLI

-490 LKKFELKNTII
+490 LTKFELKNTTI
-501 EFDETMTETMT
+501 EFDETMAETMT
-512 TNMVPRTYSSYSS
+512 TNLVPRTYSSYSS

-550 CNILFIDE
+550 CNLLFIDE

-569 EQFVATLHNLIQL
+569 EQFVSTLYNLIQL

-601 QMTSTIEIKKVH
+601 QISSTIEIKKVH

>member
-1 MVKQEITIK
+1 
-10 LFCIFLKYSKYLQKF
+10 
-25 TQTIKFSIFT
+25 
-35 LYMFVE
+35 MFVE

-61 FQTGLNTIKAV
+61 FQAGLNTIKAA

-92 YRDIRLSELVNTT
+92 YRDIKLSELVNTS

-111 VTCEFKIGTDLY
+111 VTCEFRIGTDTY

-131 AIFEIYKNGKEM
+131 AVFEIYKNGKEM

-182 SLSIGDKRA
+182 SLPIGDKRA

-199 DVLGLMCKDVKKRKT
+199 DVLGSMCKDVKKRKT
-214 ISNTELD
+214 VNNTELD
-221 LKTTELR
+221 LKTTERR
-228 GVTNSIEDNESYIEN
+228 GVVNSIEDNESYIEN
-243 MKKYIASFNEVKD
+243 MRRYIASFNEVKD
-256 TNIKTIQENID
+256 ANLKTIRENID
-267 KYQKEIDKRTS
+267 KYRKEIDRRTK
-278 NVLLAESKIKELT
+278 NLAIAESKIKELT
-291 EEIGSIPDRTIGES
+291 EEMGAVPDRSVGES
-305 LNMEIGKVQSIIDT
+305 LNLEIGKAQSVIDN

-338 PLDEGHARKHIEEMI
+338 PLDEGHARKHIEGML
-353 AEKKDMEKVQLPS
+353 AEKKAMEKETLPG
-366 LMEKYNAY
+366 LMERYRAY
-374 NSEVKAYQ
+374 SDTVKAYQ
-382 DKQSFIQTIRDKA
+382 EKQSFIQTIRDKA
-395 RTEEITRSTLET
+395 RTEEITRTTLET
-407 ELNRAKQNLEKESTK
+407 ELNKAKQNLEKESGK
-422 VCPASVDVYVD
+422 ACPASVDSYVE
-433 KLNKLRSQ
+433 KLNALRAQS
-441 CEVLNKDIEFLTEK
+441 EELNKDIDVLTEK
-455 ILIDTQLIKLLGDD
+455 ILIDTQLIKILGDD
-469 GIKTYF
+469 GIKSYF
-475 FKKLV
+475 FKKLI
-480 KVLNK
+480 KILNK

-490 LKKFELKNTII
+490 LNKFELKNTTI
-501 EFDETMTETMT
+501 EFDETMAETMT
-512 TNMVPRTYSSYSS
+512 TNLVPRTYSSYSS

-550 CNILFIDE
+550 CNLLFIDE

-569 EQFVATLHNLIQL
+569 EQFVSTLYNLIQL

-601 QMTSTIEIKKVH
+601 QISSTIEIKKVH

>member
-1 MVKQEITIK
+1 
-10 LFCIFLKYSKYLQKF
+10 
-25 TQTIKFSIFT
+25 
-35 LYMFVE
+35 MFVE

-61 FQTGLNTIKAV
+61 FQAGLNTIKAA

-92 YRDIRLSELVNTT
+92 YRDIKLSELVNTA

-111 VTCEFKIGTDLY
+111 VTCEFRIGTDTY

-131 AIFEIYKNGKEM
+131 AVFEIYKNGKEM

-182 SLSIGDKRA
+182 SLPIGDKRA

-199 DVLGLMCKDVKKRKT
+199 DVLGSMCKDVKKRKT
-214 ISNTELD
+214 VNNTELD
-221 LKTTELR
+221 LKTTERR
-228 GVTNSIEDNESYIEN
+228 GVVNSIEDNESYIEN
-243 MKKYIASFNEVKD
+243 MRRYIASFNEVKD
-256 TNIKTIQENID
+256 ANLKTIRENID
-267 KYQKEIDKRTS
+267 KYRKEIDKRTK
-278 NVLLAESKIKELT
+278 NLAIAESKIKELT
-291 EEIGSIPDRTIGES
+291 EEIGAVPDRSVGES
-305 LNMEIGKVQSIIDT
+305 LNMEIGKVQSIIDN
-319 INNTLSKLKK
+319 INSTLSKLKK

-338 PLDEGHARKHIEEMI
+338 PLDEGHARKHIEGML
-353 AEKKDMEKVQLPS
+353 AEKKTMEKETLPD
-366 LMEKYNAY
+366 LMERYRAY
-374 NSEVKAYQ
+374 SDTVKTYQ
-382 DKQSFIQTIRDKA
+382 EKQSFIQTIRDKA

-407 ELNRAKQNLEKESTK
+407 ELNKAKQNLEKESGK
-422 VCPASVDVYVD
+422 ACPASVDSYVE
-433 KLNKLRSQ
+433 KLNALRAQS
-441 CEVLNKDIEFLTEK
+441 EELNKDIDVLTEK
-455 ILIDTQLIKLLGDD
+455 ILIDTQLIKILGDD
-469 GIKTYF
+469 GIKSYF
-475 FKKLV
+475 FKKLI

-490 LKKFELKNTII
+490 LSKFELKNTTI
-501 EFDETMTETMT
+501 EFDETMAETMT
-512 TNMVPRTYSSYSS
+512 TNLVPRTYSSYSS

-550 CNILFIDE
+550 CNLLFIDE

-569 EQFVATLHNLIQL
+569 EQFVSTLYNLIQL

-601 QMTSTIEIKKVH
+601 QISSTIEIKKVH

>member
-1 MVKQEITIK
+1 
-10 LFCIFLKYSKYLQKF
+10 
-25 TQTIKFSIFT
+25 
-35 LYMFVE
+35 MFVE

-61 FQTGLNTIKAV
+61 FQAGLNTIKAA

-92 YRDIRLSELVNTT
+92 YRDIKLSELVNTS

-111 VTCEFKIGTDLY
+111 VTCEFRIGTDTY

-131 AIFEIYKNGKEM
+131 AVFEIYKNGKEM

-182 SLSIGDKRA
+182 SLPIGDKRA

-199 DVLGLMCKDVKKRKT
+199 DVLGSMCKDVKKRKT
-214 ISNTELD
+214 VNNTELD
-221 LKTTELR
+221 LKTTERR
-228 GVTNSIEDNESYIEN
+228 GVVNSIEDNESYIEN
-243 MKKYIASFNEVKD
+243 MRRYIASFNEVKD
-256 TNIKTIQENID
+256 ANLKTIRENID
-267 KYQKEIDKRTS
+267 KYRKEIDRRTK
-278 NVLLAESKIKELT
+278 NLAIAESKIKELT
-291 EEIGSIPDRTIGES
+291 EEMGAVPDRSVGES
-305 LNMEIGKVQSIIDT
+305 LNLEIGKAQSVIDN

-338 PLDEGHARKHIEEMI
+338 PLDEGHARKHIEGML
-353 AEKKDMEKVQLPS
+353 AEKKAMEKETLPG
-366 LMEKYNAY
+366 LMERYRAY
-374 NSEVKAYQ
+374 SDTVKAYQ
-382 DKQSFIQTIRDKA
+382 EKQSFIQTIRDKA

-407 ELNRAKQNLEKESTK
+407 ELNKAKQNLEKESGK
-422 VCPASVDVYVD
+422 ACPASVDSYVE
-433 KLNKLRSQ
+433 KLNALRAQS
-441 CEVLNKDIEFLTEK
+441 EELNKDIDVLTEK
-455 ILIDTQLIKLLGDD
+455 ILIDTQLIKILGDD
-469 GIKTYF
+469 GIKSYF
-475 FKKLV
+475 FKKLI
-480 KVLNK
+480 KILNK

-490 LKKFELKNTII
+490 LNKFELKNTTI
-501 EFDETMTETMT
+501 EFDETMAETMT
-512 TNMVPRTYSSYSS
+512 TNLVPRTYSSYSS

-550 CNILFIDE
+550 CNLLFIDE

-569 EQFVATLHNLIQL
+569 EQFVSTLYNLIQL

-601 QMTSTIEIKKVH
+601 QISSTIEIKKVH

>member
-1 MVKQEITIK
+1 
-10 LFCIFLKYSKYLQKF
+10 
-25 TQTIKFSIFT
+25 
-35 LYMFVE
+35 MFVE

-61 FQTGLNTIKAV
+61 FQAGLNTIKAA

-92 YRDIRLSELVNTT
+92 YRDIKLSELVNTS

-111 VTCEFKIGTDLY
+111 VTCEFKIGTDTY
-123 MIRRGLKP
+123 IIRRGLKP
-131 AIFEIYKNGKEM
+131 AVFEIYKNGKEM

-177 NKPFL
+177 NRPFL
-182 SLSIGDKRA
+182 SLPIGDKRA

-199 DVLGLMCKDVKKRKT
+199 DVLGSMRKDVKKRKT
-214 ISNTELD
+214 VNNTELD
-221 LKTTELR
+221 LKTTERR
-228 GVTNSIEDNESYIEN
+228 GVVNSIEDNESYIEN
-243 MKKYIASFNEVKD
+243 MRRYIASFNEVKD
-256 TNIKTIQENID
+256 ANLKTIRENID
-267 KYQKEIDKRTS
+267 KYRKEIDRRTK
-278 NVLLAESKIKELT
+278 NLAIAESKIKELT
-291 EEIGSIPDRTIGES
+291 EEMGAIPDRSVGES
-305 LNMEIGKVQSIIDT
+305 LNLEIGKAQSVIDN
-319 INNTLSKLKK
+319 INNTLSRLKK

-338 PLDEGHARKHIEEMI
+338 PLDEGHARKHIEGML
-353 AEKKDMEKVQLPS
+353 AEKKAMEKETLPG
-366 LMEKYNAY
+366 LMERYRAY
-374 NSEVKAYQ
+374 SDIVKTYQ
-382 DKQSFIQTIRDKA
+382 EKQSFIQTIRDKA

-407 ELNRAKQNLEKESTK
+407 ELNKAKQNLEKESGK
-422 VCPASVDVYVD
+422 VCPASVDSYVE
-433 KLNKLRSQ
+433 KLNALRAQS
-441 CEVLNKDIEFLTEK
+441 EELNKDIDVLAEK
-455 ILIDTQLIKLLGDD
+455 ILIDTQLIKILGDD
-469 GIKTYF
+469 GIKSYF
-475 FKKLV
+475 FKKLI

-490 LKKFELKNTII
+490 LNKFELKNTTI
-501 EFDETMTETMT
+501 EFDETMAETMT
-512 TNMVPRTYSSYSS
+512 TNLVPRTYSSYSS

-550 CNILFIDE
+550 CNLLFIDE

-569 EQFVATLHNLIQL
+569 EQFVSTLYNLIQL

-601 QMTSTIEIKKVH
+601 QISSTIEIKKVH

>member
-1 MVKQEITIK
+1 
-10 LFCIFLKYSKYLQKF
+10 
-25 TQTIKFSIFT
+25 
-35 LYMFVE
+35 MFVE

-61 FQTGLNTIKAV
+61 FQAGLNTIKAA

-92 YRDIRLSELVNTT
+92 YRDIKLSELVNTA

-111 VTCEFKIGTDLY
+111 VTCEFKIGTDTY

-182 SLSIGDKRA
+182 SLPIGDKRA

-199 DVLGLMCKDVKKRKT
+199 DVLGSMCKDVKKRKT
-214 ISNTELD
+214 VNNTELD
-221 LKTTELR
+221 LKTTERR
-228 GVTNSIEDNESYIEN
+228 GVVNSIEDNESYIEN
-243 MKKYIASFNEVKD
+243 MRRYIASFNEVKD
-256 TNIKTIQENID
+256 ANLKTIRENID
-267 KYQKEIDKRTS
+267 KYRKEIDKRTK
-278 NVLLAESKIKELT
+278 NLAIAESKIKELT
-291 EEIGSIPDRTIGES
+291 EEIGAVPDRSVGES
-305 LNMEIGKVQSIIDT
+305 LNMEIGKVQSIIDN
-319 INNTLSKLKK
+319 INSTLSKLKK

-338 PLDEGHARKHIEEMI
+338 PLDEGHARKHIEGML
-353 AEKKDMEKVQLPS
+353 AEKKTMEKKTLPD
-366 LMEKYNAY
+366 LMERYRAY
-374 NSEVKAYQ
+374 SDTVKTYQ
-382 DKQSFIQTIRDKA
+382 EKQSFIQTIRDKA

-407 ELNRAKQNLEKESTK
+407 ELNKAKQNLEKESGK
-422 VCPASVDVYVD
+422 ACPASVDSYVE
-433 KLNKLRSQ
+433 KLNALRAQS
-441 CEVLNKDIEFLTEK
+441 EELNKDIDVLTEK
-455 ILIDTQLIKLLGDD
+455 ILIDTQLIKILGDD
-469 GIKTYF
+469 GIKSYF
-475 FKKLV
+475 FKKLI

-490 LKKFELKNTII
+490 LNKFELKNTTI
-501 EFDETMTETMT
+501 EFDETMAETMT
-512 TNMVPRTYSSYSS
+512 TNLIPRTYSSYSS

-550 CNILFIDE
+550 CNLLFIDE

-569 EQFVATLHNLIQL
+569 EQFVSTLYNLIQL

-590 IISHKLNELKI
+590 IISHKLSELKI
-601 QMTSTIEIKKVH
+601 QITSTIEIKKVH

>member
-1 MVKQEITIK
+1 
-10 LFCIFLKYSKYLQKF
+10 
-25 TQTIKFSIFT
+25 
-35 LYMFVE
+35 MFVE
-41 FKKLSFCNIMSYG
+41 FKKLAFCNIMSYG

-61 FQTGLNTIKAV
+61 FQTGFNTIKAV

-92 YRDIRLSELVNTT
+92 YRDIKLSELVNTT

-111 VTCEFKIGTDLY
+111 VTVEFKIGTDMY

-182 SLSIGDKRA
+182 SMSIGDKRS

-199 DVLGLMCKDVKKRKT
+199 DVLGMMCKDVKKRKT
-214 ISNTELD
+214 VNSTEME
-221 LKTTELR
+221 LKTTERR

-243 MKKYIASFNEVKD
+243 MRQYIASFNQVKD
-256 TNIKTIQENID
+256 TNIKTIQENIQ
-267 KYQKEIDKRTS
+267 KYQKEIDKHTKNLS
-278 NVLLAESKIKELT
+278 IAEAKIQELT
-291 EEIGSIPDRTIGES
+291 AEIGGIPDRKVGETLTLEMGKIRSTID
-305 LNMEIGKVQSIIDT
+305 SIDK
-319 INNTLSKLKK
+319 TLSKLKQSK
-329 SRLCPVCNS
+329 ICPVCSS
-338 PLDEGHARKHIEEMI
+338 PLDEGHARKHILGMLD
-353 AEKKDMEKVQLPS
+353 EKKVLERDKLPQLQEEYKVFNNSFMEYQ
-366 LMEKYNAY
+366 EKRT
-374 NSEVKAYQ
+374 
-382 DKQSFIQTIRDKA
+382 FIQTIRDKA
-395 RTEEITRSTLET
+395 RTEEATRSTLES
-407 ELNRAKQNLEKESTK
+407 ELKRAQTNLEKEETK
-422 VCPASVDVYVD
+422 TCPASLDTYVE
-433 KLNKLRSQ
+433 KVNTLKEQ
-441 CEVLNKDIEFLTEK
+441 CEMLDKEIDVLTEK
-455 ILIDTQLIKLLGDD
+455 IMLDNHLIKILGDD

-490 LKKFELKNTII
+490 LMKFELKNTTI
-501 EFDETMTETMT
+501 EFDETMTETMV

-569 EQFVATLHNLIQL
+569 EQFVSTLYNLIQV

-601 QMTSTIEIKKVH
+601 QISSTIEIRKVH

>member
-1 MVKQEITIK
+1 
-10 LFCIFLKYSKYLQKF
+10 
-25 TQTIKFSIFT
+25 
-35 LYMFVE
+35 MFVE

-61 FQTGLNTIKAV
+61 FQAGLNTIKAA

-92 YRDIRLSELVNTT
+92 YRDIKLSELVNTS

-111 VTCEFKIGTDLY
+111 VTCEFRIGTDTY

-131 AIFEIYKNGKEM
+131 AVFEIYKNGKEM

-182 SLSIGDKRA
+182 SLPIGDKRA

-199 DVLGLMCKDVKKRKT
+199 DVLGSMCKDVKKRKT
-214 ISNTELD
+214 VNNTELD
-221 LKTTELR
+221 LKTTERR
-228 GVTNSIEDNESYIEN
+228 GVVNSIEDNESYIEN
-243 MKKYIASFNEVKD
+243 MRRYIASFNEVKD
-256 TNIKTIQENID
+256 ANLKTIRENID
-267 KYQKEIDKRTS
+267 KYQKEIDKRTK
-278 NVLLAESKIKELT
+278 NLAIAESKIKELT
-291 EEIGSIPDRTIGES
+291 EEMGAVPDRSVGES
-305 LNMEIGKVQSIIDT
+305 LNLEIGKAQSVIDN

-338 PLDEGHARKHIEEMI
+338 PLDEGHARKHIEGML
-353 AEKKDMEKVQLPS
+353 AEKKAMEKETLPG
-366 LMEKYNAY
+366 LMERYRAY
-374 NSEVKAYQ
+374 SDTVKAYQ
-382 DKQSFIQTIRDKA
+382 EKQSFIQTIRDKA

-407 ELNRAKQNLEKESTK
+407 ELNKAKQNLEKESGK
-422 VCPASVDVYVD
+422 ACPASVDSYVE
-433 KLNKLRSQ
+433 KLNALRAQS
-441 CEVLNKDIEFLTEK
+441 EELNKDIDVLTEK
-455 ILIDTQLIKLLGDD
+455 ILIDTQLIKILGDD
-469 GIKTYF
+469 GIKSYF
-475 FKKLV
+475 FKKLI
-480 KVLNK
+480 KILNK

-490 LKKFELKNTII
+490 LNKFELKNTTI
-501 EFDETMTETMT
+501 EFDETMAETMT
-512 TNMVPRTYSSYSS
+512 TNLVPRTYSSYSS

-550 CNILFIDE
+550 CNLLFIDE

-569 EQFVATLHNLIQL
+569 EQFVSTLYNLIQL

-601 QMTSTIEIKKVH
+601 QISSTIEIKKVH

>member
-1 MVKQEITIK
+1 
-10 LFCIFLKYSKYLQKF
+10 
-25 TQTIKFSIFT
+25 
-35 LYMFVE
+35 MFVE

-61 FQTGLNTIKAV
+61 FQAGLNTIKAA

-92 YRDIRLSELVNTT
+92 YRDIKLSELVNTS

-111 VTCEFKIGTDLY
+111 VTCEFKIGTDTY

-131 AIFEIYKNGKEM
+131 AVFEIYKNGKEM

-177 NKPFL
+177 NRPFL
-182 SLSIGDKRA
+182 SLPIGDKRA

-199 DVLGLMCKDVKKRKT
+199 DVLGSMCKDVKKRKT
-214 ISNTELD
+214 VNNTELD
-221 LKTTELR
+221 LKTTERR
-228 GVTNSIEDNESYIEN
+228 GVVNSIEDNESYIEN
-243 MKKYIASFNEVKD
+243 MRRYIASFNEVKD
-256 TNIKTIQENID
+256 SNLKTIQENID
-267 KYQKEIDKRTS
+267 KYQKEIDKRTK
-278 NVLLAESKIKELT
+278 NLAIAESKIKELT
-291 EEIGSIPDRTIGES
+291 EEIGAVPDRSVGES
-305 LNMEIGKVQSIIDT
+305 LNLEIGKAQSVIDN
-319 INNTLSKLKK
+319 INNTLSRLKK

-338 PLDEGHARKHIEEMI
+338 PLDEGHARKHIEGML
-353 AEKKDMEKVQLPS
+353 AEKKAIEKETLPG
-366 LMEKYNAY
+366 LMERYRAY
-374 NSEVKAYQ
+374 SDIVKTYQ
-382 DKQSFIQTIRDKA
+382 EKQSFIQTIRDKA

-407 ELNRAKQNLEKESTK
+407 ELNKAKQNLEKESGK
-422 VCPASVDVYVD
+422 VCPASVDSYVE
-433 KLNKLRSQ
+433 KLNALRAQS
-441 CEVLNKDIEFLTEK
+441 EELSKDIDALTEK
-455 ILIDTQLIKLLGDD
+455 ILIDTQLIKILGDD
-469 GIKTYF
+469 GIKSYF
-475 FKKLV
+475 FKKLI
-480 KVLNK
+480 KILNK

-490 LKKFELKNTII
+490 LNKFELKNTTI
-501 EFDETMTETMT
+501 EFDETMAETMT
-512 TNMVPRTYSSYSS
+512 TNLVPRTYSSYSS

-550 CNILFIDE
+550 CNLLFIDE

-569 EQFVATLHNLIQL
+569 EQFVSTLYNLIQL

-601 QMTSTIEIKKVH
+601 QISSTIEIKKVH

>member
-1 MVKQEITIK
+1 
-10 LFCIFLKYSKYLQKF
+10 
-25 TQTIKFSIFT
+25 
-35 LYMFVE
+35 MFVE

-61 FQTGLNTIKAV
+61 FQAGLNTIKAA

-92 YRDIRLSELVNTT
+92 YRDIKLSELVNTA

-111 VTCEFKIGTDLY
+111 VTCEFKIGTDTY

-131 AIFEIYKNGKEM
+131 AVFEIYKNGKEM

-177 NKPFL
+177 NRPFL
-182 SLSIGDKRA
+182 SLPIGDKRA

-199 DVLGLMCKDVKKRKT
+199 DVLGSMCKDVKKRKT
-214 ISNTELD
+214 VNNTELD
-221 LKTTELR
+221 LKTTERR
-228 GVTNSIEDNESYIEN
+228 GVVNSIEDNESYIEN
-243 MKKYIASFNEVKD
+243 MRRYIASFNEVKD
-256 TNIKTIQENID
+256 ANLKTIRENID
-267 KYQKEIDKRTS
+267 KYQKEIDKRTK
-278 NVLLAESKIKELT
+278 NLVIAESKIKELT
-291 EEIGSIPDRTIGES
+291 EEMGAVPDRSVGES
-305 LNMEIGKVQSIIDT
+305 LNLEIGKAQSVIDN
-319 INNTLSKLKK
+319 INNTLSRLKK

-338 PLDEGHARKHIEEMI
+338 PLDEGHARKHIEGML
-353 AEKKDMEKVQLPS
+353 AEKKAMERETLPG
-366 LMEKYNAY
+366 LMERYRAY
-374 NSEVKAYQ
+374 SDTVKTYQ
-382 DKQSFIQTIRDKA
+382 EKQSFIQTIRDKA

-407 ELNRAKQNLEKESTK
+407 ELNKAKQNLEKESGK
-422 VCPASVDVYVD
+422 VCPASVDAYVE
-433 KLNKLRSQ
+433 KLNALRKQS
-441 CEVLNKDIEFLTEK
+441 EELSKDIDVLTEK
-455 ILIDTQLIKLLGDD
+455 ILIDTQLIKILGDD
-469 GIKTYF
+469 GIKSYF
-475 FKKLV
+475 FKKLI

-490 LKKFELKNTII
+490 LNKFELKNTTI
-501 EFDETMTETMT
+501 EFDETMAETMT
-512 TNMVPRTYSSYSS
+512 TNLVPRTYSSYSS

-550 CNILFIDE
+550 CNLLFIDE

-569 EQFVATLHNLIQL
+569 EQFVSTLYNLIQL

-601 QMTSTIEIKKVH
+601 QISSTIEIKKVH

>member
-1 MVKQEITIK
+1 
-10 LFCIFLKYSKYLQKF
+10 
-25 TQTIKFSIFT
+25 
-35 LYMFVE
+35 MFVE

-61 FQTGLNTIKAV
+61 FQAGLNTIKAA

-92 YRDIRLSELVNTT
+92 YRDIKLSELVNTS

-111 VTCEFKIGTDLY
+111 VTCEFKIGTDTY

-131 AIFEIYKNGKEM
+131 AVFEIYKNGKEM

-182 SLSIGDKRA
+182 SLPIGDKRA

-199 DVLGLMCKDVKKRKT
+199 DVLGSMCKDVKKRKT
-214 ISNTELD
+214 VNNTELD
-221 LKTTELR
+221 LKTTERR
-228 GVTNSIEDNESYIEN
+228 GVVNSIEDNESYIEN
-243 MKKYIASFNEVKD
+243 MRRYIASFNEVKD
-256 TNIKTIQENID
+256 ANLKTIRENID
-267 KYQKEIDKRTS
+267 KYQKEIDKRTK
-278 NVLLAESKIKELT
+278 NLAIAESKIKELT
-291 EEIGSIPDRTIGES
+291 EEIGAVPDRSVGES
-305 LNMEIGKVQSIIDT
+305 LNLEIGKAQSVIDN
-319 INNTLSKLKK
+319 INNTLSRLKK

-338 PLDEGHARKHIEEMI
+338 PLDEGHARKHIEGML
-353 AEKKDMEKVQLPS
+353 AEKKAMEKETLPD
-366 LMEKYNAY
+366 LMERYRAY
-374 NSEVKAYQ
+374 SDIVKTYQ
-382 DKQSFIQTIRDKA
+382 EKQSFIQTIRDKA
-395 RTEEITRSTLET
+395 RTEEITRATLET
-407 ELNRAKQNLEKESTK
+407 ELDKAKRNLEKESGK
-422 VCPASVDVYVD
+422 ACPASVDSYVE
-433 KLNKLRSQ
+433 KLNALRAQS
-441 CEVLNKDIEFLTEK
+441 EELSKDIDALTEK
-455 ILIDTQLIKLLGDD
+455 ILIDTQLIKILGDD
-469 GIKTYF
+469 GIKSYF
-475 FKKLV
+475 FKKLI

-490 LKKFELKNTII
+490 LSKFELKNTTI
-501 EFDETMTETMT
+501 EFDETMAETMT
-512 TNMVPRTYSSYSS
+512 TNLVPRTYSSYSS

-550 CNILFIDE
+550 CNLLFIDE

-569 EQFVATLHNLIQL
+569 EQFVSTLYNLIQL

-601 QMTSTIEIKKVH
+601 QISSTIEIKKVH

>member
-1 MVKQEITIK
+1 
-10 LFCIFLKYSKYLQKF
+10 
-25 TQTIKFSIFT
+25 
-35 LYMFVE
+35 MFVE

-61 FQTGLNTIKAV
+61 FQTGLNTIKAA

-92 YRDIRLSELVNTT
+92 YRDIKLSELVNTA

-111 VTCEFKIGTDLY
+111 VTCEFKIGTDTY

-182 SLSIGDKRA
+182 SLPIGDKRA

-199 DVLGLMCKDVKKRKT
+199 DVLGSMCKDVKKRKT
-214 ISNTELD
+214 VNNTELD
-221 LKTTELR
+221 LKTTERR
-228 GVTNSIEDNESYIEN
+228 GVVNSIEDNESYIEN
-243 MKKYIASFNEVKD
+243 MRRYIASFNEVKD
-256 TNIKTIQENID
+256 ANLKTIRENID
-267 KYQKEIDKRTS
+267 KYQKEIDKRTK
-278 NVLLAESKIKELT
+278 NLVIAETKIKELT
-291 EEIGSIPDRTIGES
+291 EEIGTIPDRSVGES
-305 LNMEIGKVQSIIDT
+305 LNMEIGKVQSIIDN
-319 INNTLSKLKK
+319 INSTLSKLKK

-338 PLDEGHARKHIEEMI
+338 PLDEGHARKHIEGML
-353 AEKKDMEKVQLPS
+353 AEKKAMEKETLPG
-366 LMEKYNAY
+366 LMERYRAY
-374 NSEVKAYQ
+374 SDIVKTYQ
-382 DKQSFIQTIRDKA
+382 EKQSFIQTIRDKA

-407 ELNRAKQNLEKESTK
+407 ELNKAKQNLEKESDK
-422 VCPASVDVYVD
+422 ACPASVDSYVE
-433 KLNKLRSQ
+433 KLNALRAQS
-441 CEVLNKDIEFLTEK
+441 EELNKDIDLLTEK
-455 ILIDTQLIKLLGDD
+455 ILIDTQLIKILGDD
-469 GIKTYF
+469 GIKSYF
-475 FKKLV
+475 FKKLI
-480 KVLNK
+480 KILNK

-490 LKKFELKNTII
+490 LNKFELKNTTI
-501 EFDETMTETMT
+501 EFDETMAETMT
-512 TNMVPRTYSSYSS
+512 TNLVPRTYSSYSS

-550 CNILFIDE
+550 CNLLFIDE

-569 EQFVATLHNLIQL
+569 EQFVSTLYNLIQL

-590 IISHKLNELKI
+590 IISHKLSELKI
-601 QMTSTIEIKKVH
+601 QITSTIEIKKVH

>member
-1 MVKQEITIK
+1 M
-10 LFCIFLKYSKYLQKF
+10 
-25 TQTIKFSIFT
+25 
-35 LYMFVE
+35 
-41 FKKLSFCNIMSYG
+41 SFCNIMSYG

-61 FQTGLNTIKAV
+61 FQAGLNTIKAA

-92 YRDIRLSELVNTT
+92 YRDIKLSELVNTA

-111 VTCEFKIGTDLY
+111 VTCEFKIGTDTY

-131 AIFEIYKNGKEM
+131 AVFEIYKNGKEM

-177 NKPFL
+177 NRPFL
-182 SLSIGDKRA
+182 SLPIGDKRA

-199 DVLGLMCKDVKKRKT
+199 DVLGSMCKDVKKRKT
-214 ISNTELD
+214 VNNTELD
-221 LKTTELR
+221 LKTTERR
-228 GVTNSIEDNESYIEN
+228 GVVNSIEDNESYIEN
-243 MKKYIASFNEVKD
+243 MRRYIASFNEVKD
-256 TNIKTIQENID
+256 ANLKTIRENID
-267 KYQKEIDKRTS
+267 KYQKEIDKRTK
-278 NVLLAESKIKELT
+278 NLVIAESKIKELT
-291 EEIGSIPDRTIGES
+291 EEMGTVPDRSVGES
-305 LNMEIGKVQSIIDT
+305 LNLEIGKAQSVIDN

-338 PLDEGHARKHIEEMI
+338 PLDEGHARKHIEGML
-353 AEKKDMEKVQLPS
+353 AEKKAMEKETLPG
-366 LMEKYNAY
+366 LMERYRAY
-374 NSEVKAYQ
+374 SDTVKAYQ
-382 DKQSFIQTIRDKA
+382 EKQSFIQTIRDKA
-395 RTEEITRSTLET
+395 RIEEITRSTLET
-407 ELNRAKQNLEKESTK
+407 ELNKAKQNLEKESGK
-422 VCPASVDVYVD
+422 ACPASVDSYVE
-433 KLNKLRSQ
+433 KLNALRAQS
-441 CEVLNKDIEFLTEK
+441 EELNKDIDVLTEK
-455 ILIDTQLIKLLGDD
+455 ILIDTQLIKILGDD
-469 GIKTYF
+469 GIKSYF
-475 FKKLV
+475 FKKLI

-490 LKKFELKNTII
+490 LNKFELKNTTI
-501 EFDETMTETMT
+501 EFDETMAETMT
-512 TNMVPRTYSSYSS
+512 TNLVPRTYSSYSS

-550 CNILFIDE
+550 CNLLFIDE

-569 EQFVATLHNLIQL
+569 EQFVSTLYNLIQL

-601 QMTSTIEIKKVH
+601 QISSTIEIKKVH

>member
-1 MVKQEITIK
+1 M
-10 LFCIFLKYSKYLQKF
+10 
-25 TQTIKFSIFT
+25 
-35 LYMFVE
+35 
-41 FKKLSFCNIMSYG
+41 SFCNIMSYG

-61 FQTGLNTIKAV
+61 FQAGLNTIKAA

-92 YRDIRLSELVNTT
+92 YRDIKLSELVNTS

-111 VTCEFKIGTDLY
+111 VTCEFKIGTDTY

-131 AIFEIYKNGKEM
+131 AVFEIYKNGKEM

-177 NKPFL
+177 NRPFL
-182 SLSIGDKRA
+182 SLPIGDKRA

-199 DVLGLMCKDVKKRKT
+199 DVLGSMCKDVKKRKT
-214 ISNTELD
+214 VNNTELD
-221 LKTTELR
+221 LKTTERR
-228 GVTNSIEDNESYIEN
+228 GVVNSIEDNESYIEN
-243 MKKYIASFNEVKD
+243 MRRYIASFNEVKD
-256 TNIKTIQENID
+256 ANLKTIRENID
-267 KYQKEIDKRTS
+267 KYRKEIDRRTK
-278 NVLLAESKIKELT
+278 NLAIAESKIKELT
-291 EEIGSIPDRTIGES
+291 EEIGAVPDRSVGES
-305 LNMEIGKVQSIIDT
+305 LNLEIGKAQSVIDN
-319 INNTLSKLKK
+319 INNTLSRLKK

-338 PLDEGHARKHIEEMI
+338 PLDEGHARKHIEGML
-353 AEKKDMEKVQLPS
+353 AEKKAMEKETLPG
-366 LMEKYNAY
+366 LMERYRAY
-374 NSEVKAYQ
+374 SDTVKAYQ
-382 DKQSFIQTIRDKA
+382 EKQSFIQTIRDKA

-407 ELNRAKQNLEKESTK
+407 ELNKAKQNLEKESGK
-422 VCPASVDVYVD
+422 ACPASIDSYVE
-433 KLNKLRSQ
+433 KLNALRAQS
-441 CEVLNKDIEFLTEK
+441 EELNKDIDVLTEK
-455 ILIDTQLIKLLGDD
+455 ILIDTQLIKILGDD
-469 GIKTYF
+469 GIKSYF
-475 FKKLV
+475 FKKLI

-490 LKKFELKNTII
+490 LNKFELKNTTI
-501 EFDETMTETMT
+501 EFDETMAETMT
-512 TNMVPRTYSSYSS
+512 TNLVPRTYSSYSS

-550 CNILFIDE
+550 CNLLFIDE

-569 EQFVATLHNLIQL
+569 EQFVSTLYNLIQL

-601 QMTSTIEIKKVH
+601 QISSTIEIKKVH

>member
-1 MVKQEITIK
+1 
-10 LFCIFLKYSKYLQKF
+10 
-25 TQTIKFSIFT
+25 
-35 LYMFVE
+35 MFVE

-61 FQTGLNTIKAV
+61 FQAGLNTIKAA

-92 YRDIRLSELVNTT
+92 YRDIKLSELVNTS

-111 VTCEFKIGTDLY
+111 VTCEFRIGTDTY

-131 AIFEIYKNGKEM
+131 AVFEIYKNGKEM

-177 NKPFL
+177 NRPFL
-182 SLSIGDKRA
+182 SLPIGDKRA

-199 DVLGLMCKDVKKRKT
+199 DVLGSMCKDVKKRKT
-214 ISNTELD
+214 VNNTELD
-221 LKTTELR
+221 LKTTERR
-228 GVTNSIEDNESYIEN
+228 GVVNSIEDNESYIEN
-243 MKKYIASFNEVKD
+243 MRRYIASFNEVKD
-256 TNIKTIQENID
+256 ANLKTIRENID
-267 KYQKEIDKRTS
+267 KYQKEIDKRTK
-278 NVLLAESKIKELT
+278 NLVIAESKIKELT
-291 EEIGSIPDRTIGES
+291 EEMGTVPDRSVGES
-305 LNMEIGKVQSIIDT
+305 LNLEIGKAQSVIDN

-338 PLDEGHARKHIEEMI
+338 PLDEGHARKHIEGML
-353 AEKKDMEKVQLPS
+353 AEKKAMEKETLPG
-366 LMEKYNAY
+366 LMERYRAY
-374 NSEVKAYQ
+374 SDTVKTYQ
-382 DKQSFIQTIRDKA
+382 EKQSFIQTIRDKA

-407 ELNRAKQNLEKESTK
+407 ELNKAKQNLEKESGK
-422 VCPASVDVYVD
+422 ACPASVDSYVE
-433 KLNKLRSQ
+433 KLNALRAQS
-441 CEVLNKDIEFLTEK
+441 EELNKDIDVLTEK
-455 ILIDTQLIKLLGDD
+455 ILIDTQLIKILGDD
-469 GIKTYF
+469 GIKSYF
-475 FKKLV
+475 FKKLI
-480 KVLNK
+480 KILNK

-490 LKKFELKNTII
+490 LNKFELKNTTI
-501 EFDETMTETMT
+501 EFDETMAETMT
-512 TNMVPRTYSSYSS
+512 TNLVPRTYSSYSS

-550 CNILFIDE
+550 CNLLFIDE

-569 EQFVATLHNLIQL
+569 EQFVSTLYNLIQL

-601 QMTSTIEIKKVH
+601 QISSTIEIKKVH

>member
-1 MVKQEITIK
+1 
-10 LFCIFLKYSKYLQKF
+10 
-25 TQTIKFSIFT
+25 
-35 LYMFVE
+35 MFVE

-61 FQTGLNTIKAV
+61 FQAGLNTIKAA

-92 YRDIRLSELVNTT
+92 YRDIKLSELVNTS

-111 VTCEFKIGTDLY
+111 VTCEFKIGTDTY

-131 AIFEIYKNGKEM
+131 AVFEIYKNGKEM

-182 SLSIGDKRA
+182 SLPIGDKRA

-199 DVLGLMCKDVKKRKT
+199 DVLGSMCKDVKKRKT
-214 ISNTELD
+214 VNNTELD
-221 LKTTELR
+221 LKTTERR
-228 GVTNSIEDNESYIEN
+228 GVVNSIEDNESYIEN
-243 MKKYIASFNEVKD
+243 MRRYIASFNEVKD
-256 TNIKTIQENID
+256 ANIKTIRENID
-267 KYQKEIDKRTS
+267 KYQKEIDKRTK
-278 NVLLAESKIKELT
+278 NLAIAESKIKELT
-291 EEIGSIPDRTIGES
+291 EEIGDVPDRSVGES
-305 LNMEIGKVQSIIDT
+305 LNLEIGKAQSVIDN
-319 INNTLSKLKK
+319 INNTLSRLKK

-338 PLDEGHARKHIEEMI
+338 PLDEGHARKHIEGML
-353 AEKKDMEKVQLPS
+353 AEKKAMEKETLPG
-366 LMEKYNAY
+366 LMERYRTY
-374 NSEVKAYQ
+374 SDIVKTYQ
-382 DKQSFIQTIRDKA
+382 EKQSFIQTIRDKA
-395 RTEEITRSTLET
+395 RTEEITKATLET
-407 ELNRAKQNLEKESTK
+407 ELDKAKRNLEKESGK
-422 VCPASVDVYVD
+422 ACPASVDSYVE
-433 KLNKLRSQ
+433 KLNALRKQS
-441 CEVLNKDIEFLTEK
+441 EELSKDIDTLTEK
-455 ILIDTQLIKLLGDD
+455 ILIDTQLIKILGDD
-469 GIKTYF
+469 GIKSYF
-475 FKKLV
+475 FKKLI

-490 LKKFELKNTII
+490 LAKFELKNTTI
-501 EFDETMTETMT
+501 EFDETMAETMT
-512 TNMVPRTYSSYSS
+512 TNLVPRTYSSYSS

-550 CNILFIDE
+550 CNLLFIDE

-569 EQFVATLHNLIQL
+569 EQFVSTLYNLIQL

-601 QMTSTIEIKKVH
+601 QISSTIEIKKVH

>member
-1 MVKQEITIK
+1 M
-10 LFCIFLKYSKYLQKF
+10 
-25 TQTIKFSIFT
+25 
-35 LYMFVE
+35 
-41 FKKLSFCNIMSYG
+41 SFCNIMSYG

-61 FQTGLNTIKAV
+61 FQAGLNTIKAA

-92 YRDIRLSELVNTT
+92 YRDIKLSELVNTS

-111 VTCEFKIGTDLY
+111 VTCEFKIGTDTY

-131 AIFEIYKNGKEM
+131 AVFEIYKNGKEM

-177 NKPFL
+177 NRPFL
-182 SLSIGDKRA
+182 SLPIGDKRA

-199 DVLGLMCKDVKKRKT
+199 DVLGSMCKDVKKRKT
-214 ISNTELD
+214 VNNTELD
-221 LKTTELR
+221 LKTTERR
-228 GVTNSIEDNESYIEN
+228 GVVNSIEDNESYIEN
-243 MKKYIASFNEVKD
+243 MRRYIASFNEVKD
-256 TNIKTIQENID
+256 ANLKTIRENID
-267 KYQKEIDKRTS
+267 KYQKEIDKRTK
-278 NVLLAESKIKELT
+278 NLVIAESKIKELT
-291 EEIGSIPDRTIGES
+291 EEMGAVPDRSVGES
-305 LNMEIGKVQSIIDT
+305 LNLEIGKAQSVIDN

-338 PLDEGHARKHIEEMI
+338 PLDEGHARKHIEGML
-353 AEKKDMEKVQLPS
+353 AEKKAMEKETLPG
-366 LMEKYNAY
+366 LMERYRAY
-374 NSEVKAYQ
+374 SDTVKTYQ
-382 DKQSFIQTIRDKA
+382 EKQSFIQTIRDKA

-407 ELNRAKQNLEKESTK
+407 ELNKAKQNLEKESGKT
-422 VCPASVDVYVD
+422 CPASVDSYVE
-433 KLNKLRSQ
+433 KLNALRAQS
-441 CEVLNKDIEFLTEK
+441 EELSKDIDALTEK
-455 ILIDTQLIKLLGDD
+455 ILIDTQLIKILGDD
-469 GIKTYF
+469 GIKSYF
-475 FKKLV
+475 FKKLI

-490 LKKFELKNTII
+490 LNKFELKNTTI
-501 EFDETMTETMT
+501 EFDETMAETMT
-512 TNMVPRTYSSYSS
+512 TNLVPRTYSSYSS

-550 CNILFIDE
+550 CNLLFIDE

-569 EQFVATLHNLIQL
+569 EQFVSTLYNLIQL

-601 QMTSTIEIKKVH
+601 QISSTIEIKKVH